1 MEIIPTGL
9 KFPKIDGEWLLDGEY
24 ITKDKNGADLDNN
37 LYMVFDIYYSN
48 TNPVYKYIWTS
59 FDDTEKSRLNELNRF
74 KELIQY
80 QIKSDIYNIRIGIKD
95 YEYGSTDLK
104 DETQIKE
111 IFKKCKNVLDK
122 DYGYYIDGLILM
134 PIYLGVKGDK
144 LNPSPDYIGGKWE
157 YNFKW
162 KPPEENTIDFKV
174 TTEKVSK
181 GSKQDKVYTY
191 NDDDNISRTY
201 KKLNIINGYNEEE
214 DMSLEFYMKILT
226 GDKPSKERTQIF
238 NPPDTKEY
246 VGVTNI
252 LLEDN
257 KMLCLKTGEEIRDGD
272 IVEMRYNEGLN
283 NMIWEPLRLRNDKT
297 EPNYKSVADNV
308 WKTISTPITSDFIT
322 GINIL

>member
-95 YEYGSTDLK
+95 YEYGSTDIK

-111 IFKKCKNVLDK
+111 IFKKCKTVLDK

-144 LNPSPDYIGGKWE
+144 LNPSPSYI
-157 YNFKW
+157 
-162 KPPEENTIDFKV
+162 
-174 TTEKVSK
+174 
-181 GSKQDKVYTY
+181 
-191 NDDDNISRTY
+191 
-201 KKLNIINGYNEEE
+201 
-214 DMSLEFYMKILT
+214 
-226 GDKPSKERTQIF
+226 
-238 NPPDTKEY
+238 
-246 VGVTNI
+246 
-252 LLEDN
+252 
-257 KMLCLKTGEEIRDGD
+257 
-272 IVEMRYNEGLN
+272 
-283 NMIWEPLRLRNDKT
+283 
-297 EPNYKSVADNV
+297 
-308 WKTISTPITSDFIT
+308 
-322 GINIL
+322 